1 MIYIATDIHGRG
13 LRHITAF
20 DSRND
25 FLSTALQWLD
35 RSDRYFSIKT
45 RSSIDDICD
54 ALHDHG
60 PGLGARSHHRVTR
73 REAFKLSRDG
83 IKTFGFFSPSI

>member
-13 LRHITAF
+13 LRYITAY

-25 FLSTALQWLD
+25 FLSTALQWLG
-35 RSDRYFSIKT
+35 RSDKCFSIKA
-45 RSSIDDICD
+45 RSSINDICD

-73 REAFKLSRDG
+73 REAFKLVRDG
-83 IKTFGFFSPSI
+83 VKTSGF

>member
-13 LRHITAF
+13 LSYIAAY
-20 DSRND
+20 DSRTD

-35 RSDRYFSIKT
+35 RSDRYFLINA

-54 ALHDHG
+54 ALRDSG
-60 PGLGARSHHRVTR
+60 AGFGARSHHRITR
-73 REAFKLSRDG
+73 REAFKLARDG
-83 IKTFGFFSPSI
+83 IKTSGFASSI

>member
-13 LRHITAF
+13 IGHITAY

-35 RSDRYFSIKT
+35 RSDRYFLINA
-45 RSSIDDICD
+45 RSSINDICD

-60 PGLGARSHHRVTR
+60 PGLGARTHHRVTR
-73 REAFKLSRDG
+73 REAFKLVRDG
-83 IKTFGFFSPSI
+83 VKPSGFASSI